1 MSEFSVRVLSEAEW
15 ELYREMRLRALRES
29 PEAFVADIATEED
42 YDEQLWRDRMNRS
55 DRMICYSGD
64 DPVGIASVR
73 MNEALFE
80 NAAELF
86 SLWISP
92 SLRGEGLAAKLV
104 VAASELAEKKG
115 ASQLVYWVG
124 TDNGRAVAFARAG
137 VYSDAAF
144 RDADSLPLRPRH
156 FTPGW
161 TSRPLV
167 SVTAGPA
174 YGFTTMPSPP
184 AAVSASHQ
192 SVAACS
198 AAGSLSSTTI
208 RRVTNL

>member
-29 PEAFVADIATEED
+29 PDAFVADIATEED

-124 TDNGRAVAFARAG
+124 TDNARAVAFA
-137 VYSDAAF
+137 S
-144 RDADSLPLRPRH
+144 S
-156 FTPGW
+156 
-161 TSRPLV
+161 
-167 SVTAGPA
+167 
-174 YGFTTMPSPP
+174 YGFRPTEHRREPRTE
-184 AAVSASHQ
+184 SARSEGIEEELAM
-192 SVAACS
+192 VLA
-198 AAGSLSSTTI
+198 L
-208 RRVTNL
+208 RR

>member
-1 MSEFSVRVLSEAEW
+1 
-15 ELYREMRLRALRES
+15 
-29 PEAFVADIATEED
+29 
-42 YDEQLWRDRMNRS
+42 MNRS

-124 TDNGRAVAFARAG
+124 TDNARAVAFA
-137 VYSDAAF
+137 S
-144 RDADSLPLRPRH
+144 S
-156 FTPGW
+156 
-161 TSRPLV
+161 
-167 SVTAGPA
+167 
-174 YGFTTMPSPP
+174 YGFRPTEHRREPRTE
-184 AAVSASHQ
+184 SARSEGIEEELAM
-192 SVAACS
+192 VLA
-198 AAGSLSSTTI
+198 L
-208 RRVTNL
+208 RR

>member
-124 TDNGRAVAFARAG
+124 TDNARAVAFA
-137 VYSDAAF
+137 S
-144 RDADSLPLRPRH
+144 S
-156 FTPGW
+156 
-161 TSRPLV
+161 
-167 SVTAGPA
+167 
-174 YGFTTMPSPP
+174 YGFRPTEHRREPRTE
-184 AAVSASHQ
+184 SARSEGIEEELAM
-192 SVAACS
+192 VLA
-198 AAGSLSSTTI
+198 L
-208 RRVTNL
+208 RR